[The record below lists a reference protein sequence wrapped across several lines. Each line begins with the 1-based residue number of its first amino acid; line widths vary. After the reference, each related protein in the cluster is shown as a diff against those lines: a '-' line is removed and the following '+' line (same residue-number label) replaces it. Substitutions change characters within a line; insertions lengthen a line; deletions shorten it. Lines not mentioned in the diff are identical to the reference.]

1 MACWN
6 FVTRNTPAVH
16 AATAASP
23 YRAGYWVTYACM
35 AWFGL
40 ILLLMGALLPVWPG
54 LSDAQAGTLGA
65 MPLLGILITTFFT
78 GFWLERWGAKPVLG
92 SGLLLIAAAVA
103 AMPEA
108 RDFTGLAGL
117 ASIYGLGAGVLNT
130 GANALIAMLEPDRRG
145 AALNLLGFYFGAGAV
160 GAPLLMTLLLA
171 WGKSRSWGL
180 ELLAGLTLLL
190 ALALFSVKFPPLR
203 RQKFNWPE
211 LKTILRQPVLWGLG
225 LLLIFE
231 TGNEDTWF
239 VWSGRFAER
248 LARATASEAEW
259 ALLAVAGTMALGR
272 LLAAFWL
279 RRDRYRR
286 MLQIQSALLLISVAC
301 LAWAAAR
308 HAFAS
313 LLPGMIGL
321 GLGMAALY
329 PTLLGMA
336 GDYFPGQTGAV
347 FSTLMTLGLVGG
359 TLEPKLAGL
368 LATHA
373 MAWVLAI
380 PAAAALLIAG
390 LGPRLTG
397 KMEAKE

>member
-1 MACWN
+1 M
-6 FVTRNTPAVH
+6 TRIEPIPQAKNSGQT
-16 AATAASP
+16 

-65 MPLLGILITTFFT
+65 IPLLGILITTFFT

-92 SGLLLIAAAVA
+92 AGLLLIAAAVA
-103 AMPEA
+103 ALPEA
-108 RDFTGLAGL
+108 RSFTALAGMAWL
-117 ASIYGLGAGVLNT
+117 YGLGAGVLNT
-130 GANALIAMLEPDRRG
+130 GANALIAMLEPERRG
-145 AALNLLGFYFGAGAV
+145 AALNLLGFYFGVGAV

-171 WGKSRSWGL
+171 WGKSRNWGL

-190 ALALFSVKFPPLR
+190 ALALLIVKFPPLR

-239 VWSGRFAER
+239 VWGGRFAER
-248 LARATASEAEW
+248 LARATAAEAEW
-259 ALLAVAGTMALGR
+259 ALLAVAGTMAAGR

-279 RRDRYRR
+279 RRERYRR
-286 MLQIQSALLLISVAC
+286 ILQIQSSLLLLSAAG
-301 LAWAAAR
+301 LAWAAAQ
-308 HAFAS
+308 HTYAS

-336 GDYFPGQTGAV
+336 GDFFPGQTGAV

-359 TLEPKLAGL
+359 TLEPKLAGM
-368 LATHA
+368 LASHA

-380 PAAAALLIAG
+380 PAVSALLILS
-390 LGPRLTG
+390 LGPRLT
-397 KMEAKE
+397 MILAKRSTAIKQ